1 MFTDPGNWGRDNWR
15 LLPESGSDGLYRLGL
30 VIALALFLAS
40 HFPLP
45 LVPVVLSGALQASAF
60 ITAVLAMV
68 RDEDRQARR
77 ITLWDEAA
85 VLVLLGLTAKAF
97 VTQEAL
103 RTIVC
108 PEGLC
113 AS

>member
-15 LLPESGSDGLYRLGL
+15 LLLEFGSDGLYRIGL

-45 LVPVVLSGALQASAF
+45 LVPLVLSGALQASAF
-60 ITAVLAMV
+60 VTGVFAML
-68 RDEDRQARR
+68 RGEDGQAKRL
-77 ITLWDEAA
+77 TLWDEAA
-85 VLVLLGLTAKAF
+85 LLTLLGLTAKAF
-97 VTQEAL
+97 VSQEAL

-108 PEGLC
+108 SDGLC
-113 AS
+113 GS